1 MLGPFFVEKTA
12 FEAGEEGSWEYGQ
25 GVIATL
31 DVWDPT
37 FTGWWL
43 MMVND
48 G

>member
-12 FEAGEEGSWEYGQ
+12 ARLAKKEAENAAK
-25 GVIATL
+25 VLKTL
-31 DVWDPT
+31 DVWDLT